1 MSKFVQKL
9 IVYRHIVVLSLVFFV
24 IGGFAA
30 YWVIPKQENPNTNL
44 PAAMITT
51 IYPGATSMEVEEFVS
66 KKIENRLFE
75 IPGIDV
81 LNSYSY
87 NSASIV
93 VVMFDVSSNE
103 KEAIALVNQ
112 AIDDVKGDLPP
123 LALTPEVQSDLAD
136 VPQFIL
142 SLSNNTY
149 DLSDLADYAQT
160 MADRLVG
167 IDGVTR
173 VDVVGKGNQQVVI
186 DIDIDDLYLYKIS
199 IENIVQLLQAQNLT
213 IPSGSIDYENSK
225 INVQTPATFQSIQD
239 IENIVISGSEEQ
251 IGFVYLKDVA
261 KISVKTTYDQVF
273 KHNEDNAIFIVGY
286 FNTNK
291 NAVNIGKQVD
301 TELDTLVSELP
312 TDITFDKMVL
322 SYQDIDDSINSFIRD
337 LFFSVGLIVVIV
349 MIGVQFQNALVVSI
363 SLPLSI
369 VATFMVMYLLKIE
382 FHFISIAALIISLG
396 ILVDNSIV
404 VTEAI
409 QYRLNEGLERL
420 DAIHYAIKETARPV
434 LTSTLT
440 TIVTFGVLFFIP
452 GVIGKTV
459 ATIPIVV
466 ITALVSSYIVAMFI
480 VPVLATYFLK
490 PESNA
495 ENKKKKQSWIRK
507 QFAKGLRYGLLYP
520 KRTLLGALIISLASV
535 GLAFQLGMSF
545 FPYSDKPMIYINVK
559 NEFFNLTKTQNV
571 VEQVLFELKEFDQI
585 EEIYSSSGGGLP
597 KFFITTP
604 AVNPS
609 EDTAQILLK
618 VNHKGKYKSN
628 EELGYAIQRKLDSVL
643 VGSKAEVKYLEY
655 SLPMDAKLV
664 FKISGTDLDDMVS
677 TANILEGIL
686 EEQEGTFYVRD
697 NFLANQYEYVIDI
710 DNDFLATTGILKYD
724 VVKQINTALMGANA
738 SSLIIDQ
745 NELDI
750 IVKAN
755 INSLDDLYRL
765 PISSSITDSYLQLQQ
780 IANVSLSPSM
790 PAILRQNRLR
800 TITVLSDVHPGYVAA
815 SIENKV
821 LKLLEAEEIPS
832 NVQVKAEGEFKNIM
846 DLVSNLGISAVA
858 AIILIY
864 MILLVQFIKFKK
876 PFIILASIPL
886 SLTGVFLG
894 LYLFRVDIQAMAL
907 LGAVSLIGIVVN
919 NGILLLEVV
928 DEHLKDGYPIVD
940 SIFYSVELRYRP
952 IILTTT
958 TTAIGLIPLILA
970 NDPMTAP
977 MALVLF
983 FGLISSTILT
993 LIIVPVLVS
1002 IMYDKQ
1008 TPKVLS
1014 KDSEVW
1020 YY

>member
-1 MSKFVQKL
+1 MSKIVQKL
-9 IVYRHIVVLSLVFFV
+9 ITFRHIVVLSLVFFV
-24 IGGFAA
+24 AGGFAA
-30 YWVIPKQENPNTNL
+30 YWIIPKQENPNTNL

-66 KKIENRLFE
+66 KKIENKLFE
-75 IPGIDV
+75 LPGVDV

-93 VVMFDVSSNE
+93 VVMFDVSSDE
-103 KEAIALVNQ
+103 KQALELVNR
-112 AIDDVKGDLPP
+112 AIEDVKSELPP
-123 LALTPEVQSDLAD
+123 LAMAPEVKADLAA

-149 DLSDLADYAQT
+149 DLADLSDYAQSMSDT
-160 MADRLVG
+160 LLN

-173 VDVVGKGNQQVVI
+173 IDVIGKGNKQVVI
-186 DIDIDDLYLYKIS
+186 DVDIDDLYLYEIS

-225 INVQTPATFQSIQD
+225 ISVQTPATFQSLQD

-261 KISVKTTYDQVF
+261 NISVQTEYDQIF
-273 KHNEDNAIFIVGY
+273 QHNDDNAIFIVGY
-286 FNTNK
+286 FNTNQ
-291 NAVNIGKQVD
+291 NAVSIGAQVD
-301 TELDTLVSELP
+301 DSLEVLVADLP
-312 TDITFDKMVL
+312 SDITFDEMVL
-322 SYQDIDDSINSFIRD
+322 SYQDINQSINSFIRD
-337 LFFSVGLIVVIV
+337 LFFSVALIVIIV

-369 VATFMVMYLLKIE
+369 VSTFMVMYFLNIE

-409 QYRLNEGLERL
+409 QYRLNQGLSNL
-420 DAIHYAIKETARPV
+420 DAIQYAIKETARPV

-440 TIVTFGVLFFIP
+440 TIVTFGILFFIP

-480 VPVLATYFLK
+480 VPVLATFFLK
-490 PESNA
+490 PETDHS
-495 ENKKKKQSWIRK
+495 EKKKKKSWVRK
-507 QFAKGLRYGLLYP
+507 QFENGLDYGLAFP
-520 KRTLLGALIISLASV
+520 KRVLVGALVILLASA
-535 GLAFQLGMSF
+535 GLFFQLGMSF
-545 FPYSDKPMIYINVK
+545 FPYSDKPMMYINIK
-559 NEFFNLTKTQNV
+559 NEAFNIEKTQDV
-571 VEQVLFELKEFDQI
+571 VDQVLVELKDFDQI
-585 EEIYSSSGGGLP
+585 EEVYTSTGGGLP

-604 AVNPS
+604 TVNPS
-609 EDTAQILLK
+609 EDTAQVLLK

-628 EELGYAIQRKLDSVL
+628 EELGYAIGRQLDSVL
-643 VGSKAEVKYLEY
+643 VGAKAEMKYLEY

-664 FKISGTDLDDMVS
+664 FKVSGTDLEEMRA
-677 TANILEGIL
+677 TATLLEGIL
-686 EEQEGTFYVRD
+686 EQQEGTFYVRD
-697 NFLANQYEYVIDI
+697 NFLANQYEYVVDI

-738 SSLIIDQ
+738 SSLIINQ

-750 IVKAN
+750 VVKAD
-755 INSLDDLYRL
+755 IESLDDLYRL
-765 PISSSITDSYLQLQQ
+765 PISSSITDSYLQLNQ
-780 IANVSLSPSM
+780 IANVSLSPSL

-821 LKLLEAEEIPS
+821 LNLLEAEEIPL

-846 DLVSNLGISAVA
+846 DLVSNLGISAGVA
-858 AIILIY
+858 IMLIY

-876 PFIILASIPL
+876 PLIILASIPL

-894 LYLFRVDIQAMAL
+894 LYLFQVDIQAMAL
-907 LGAVSLIGIVVN
+907 LGTVSLIGIVVN

-928 DEHLKDGYPIVD
+928 DDHLKEGYPLFD
-940 SIFYSVELRYRP
+940 SIRYSVELRYRP

-958 TTAIGLIPLILA
+958 TTAIGLIPLIIA

-993 LIIVPVLVS
+993 LILVPVLVS
-1002 IMYDKQ
+1002 MLYEKPNEESIETQ
-1008 TPKVLS
+1008 T
-1014 KDSEVW
+1014 
-1020 YY
+1020 